1 MGKRKRYTTAFKAEA
16 VARLDE
22 GGKTLTMVASELGV
36 HVNQL
41 RTWRNE
47 ILAAGS
53 AGALAQQKADA
64 AELQRLRGQGGVVR
78 VHGGLLQSA
87 AAAFRHWPS
96 HASTGLRADESGRL
110 TYLTYPSSPEGEVH
124 S

>member
-1 MGKRKRYTTAFKAEA
+1 MGKRKRYTAAFKAGA

-22 GGKTLTMVASELGV
+22 SGKTLTAVAAELGV

-41 RTWRNE
+41 RNWRNE

-64 AELQRLRGQGGVVR
+64 AELQRLRRENKRLAEEVEI
-78 VHGGLLQSA
+78 LKK
-87 AAAFRHWPS
+87 AAAFFAVEAAR
-96 HASTGLRADESGRL
+96 
-110 TYLTYPSSPEGEVH
+110 
-124 S
+124 